1 MDFLLSPPVPLSP
14 HSGNKRRANS
24 EISAL
29 SSPRDTGRQRLSSGA
44 YSPPVSPK
52 KGRIPEWATP
62 PKSPKSPF
70 GSPKGRRRSTSGDGN
85 PSPGSTSS
93 PRFDF
98 VQISP
103 SREKAEQT
111 ESTSSSS
118 PSVGRNRSL
127 SSPKKPRDQRS
138 NNSSSNNLLSSLD
151 RELQSS
157 DRFIPNRDNVD
168 FDAASHLLI
177 KASIADENGVDT
189 DSANLAGIAGKSTKV
204 HSSINRTHLGVI
216 SNVTGN
222 SPNVR
227 IFGGNSSHHRNQNKS
242 GGEIGF
248 VVDDGFTRLRE
259 EKASSSV
266 SELATGAAAAAA
278 VAAGMS
284 VHAGSSPAHAG
295 KLRYIPSQPSRI
307 LDAPD
312 LMDDYY
318 LNLLSWGSN
327 NVIAVA
333 LNQSVYLWHA
343 VDGHID
349 NLCTLSDEDYIT
361 SVQWSSSENT
371 LAIGTS
377 ANIVELWDS
386 SKLSKVRTL
395 QGHTNRVS
403 SLSWVGQM
411 SPALLSSGGRDGCV
425 ISYDTRTAR
434 GMTTILQGHSQEVC
448 GLSWSPD
455 GCTLAS
461 GGNENRLCLWDACM
475 SQSRVGQT
483 NNSSDTTPRFT
494 IEQHNAAVK
503 AVSWCP
509 WQRNILASGG
519 GTADRTIRLWN
530 TSLGSNL
537 RTVDTGSQVCALQ
550 WSTLEKEIVSSHGF
564 SDNQIILWKYSQKN
578 SSLTRLRDFHGHS
591 SRVLHL
597 AKSPDGATVCSASAD
612 ETIRFWEIF
621 GSSGA
626 SISRRDPQSRYSNR
640 KVGVSHSPLSRPA
653 STLFAAAGKGMHQ
666 IR

>member
-259 EKASSSV
+259 EKASSCV
-266 SELATGAAAAAA
+266 SELAT
-278 VAAGMS
+278 
-284 VHAGSSPAHAG
+284 G

-343 VDGHID
+343 
-349 NLCTLSDEDYIT
+349 
-361 SVQWSSSENT
+361 WSSSENT

-403 SLSWVGQM
+403 SLSW
-411 SPALLSSGGRDGCV
+411 
-425 ISYDTRTAR
+425 
-434 GMTTILQGHSQEVC
+434 GHSQEVC

-475 SQSRVGQT
+475 SQSR
-483 NNSSDTTPRFT
+483 
-494 IEQHNAAVK
+494 QHNAAVK

-578 SSLTRLRDFHGHS
+578 SSLIRLRDFHGHS